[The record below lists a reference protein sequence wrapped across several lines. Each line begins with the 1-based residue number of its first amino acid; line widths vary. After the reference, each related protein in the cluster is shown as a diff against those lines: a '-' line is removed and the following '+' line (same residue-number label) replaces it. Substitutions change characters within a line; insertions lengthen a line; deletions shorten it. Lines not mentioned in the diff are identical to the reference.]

1 MIDICNSY
9 LEVDLDEIN
18 RNIEKIRAGIGA
30 DMDIIAVLK
39 GNAYGTGLVPV
50 GLFMHKHCGINTFA
64 CAQTFEAVQLRESG
78 IDCDI
83 MVMGGVPFHNI
94 PAVVKHGIHTPAY
107 NKEYLTHLNQ
117 EAESRGKIA
126 YVQIKVETGL
136 NRIGILPGKQT
147 DDLCNHI
154 NSLEYIKVTGAYTHF
169 TESERPD
176 KTPSHKQLEL
186 FKNALEQIKRHGYEL
201 KYIHAAN
208 TAASTWLRDTSLTHV
223 RPAGLL
229 FGFDVNIEP
238 KNLFDL
244 NETLSWRTFVTNV
257 KEIKAGESVG
267 YNRGFIAKR
276 PSKIATISAGY
287 GDGYNRQLAMSMT
300 ADALVNGKRVPIIG
314 ICMDQTFLDATGVG
328 VNVND
333 TVTLIG
339 KDGDENISIF
349 ELQQKMN
356 QTYLAIL
363 AVISGRVLRTYK
375 ALL

>member
-9 LEVDLDEIN
+9 LEIDLGEIS
-18 RNIEKIRAGIGA
+18 RNIEKIRTGIGT

-50 GLFMHKHCGINTFA
+50 GSFMHKHCGIKTFA
-64 CAQTFEAVQLRESG
+64 CAQTFEAVQLRETG

-94 PAVVKHGIHTPAY
+94 PAVVKYDIQTPAY
-107 NKEYLTHLNQ
+107 NSEYLVRLNQ
-117 EAESRGKIA
+117 EANIQQKTAS
-126 YVQIKVETGL
+126 VQIKIETGL
-136 NRIGILPGKQT
+136 NRIGVLPGKHT
-147 DDLCNHI
+147 DDLCDLI
-154 NSLEYIKVTGAYTHF
+154 DSLEYIKVTGAYTHF

-176 KTPSHKQLEL
+176 KTPSHKQLKL
-186 FKNALEQIKRHGYEL
+186 FKTALEQIKKHEYKL

-208 TAASTWLRDTSLTHV
+208 TAASTWLRDPSLTHV

-244 NETLSWRTFVTNV
+244 NEAVSWRTFVTNV

-267 YNRGFIAKR
+267 YNHSFIAKR

-287 GDGYNRQLAMSMT
+287 GDGYNRQLAMSGT

-314 ICMDQTFLDATGVG
+314 ICMDQTFLDVTGIDVK
-328 VNVND
+328 VND

-339 KDGDENISIF
+339 KDGDEFISIF
-349 ELQQKMN
+349 ELQKKMN

-363 AVISGRVLRTYK
+363 AVISGRVLRIYNK
-375 ALL
+375 